1 VNTTRKG
8 LFLSLLTGHMSVC
21 RLDPTSKVPDWA
33 IAGGFFS
40 VTRTGDEL
48 SVVCPEEVVPEGV
61 RSEGGWRTLM
71 LEGPFDFSEVGVI
84 ASVAAPMAEAEVGIF
99 VISTFDT
106 DYVLVKEEQ
115 LQSAAAALR
124 ERGHRVLLNI
134 TSPEEETC

>member
-1 VNTTRKG
+1 
-8 LFLSLLTGHMSVC
+8 
-21 RLDPTSKVPDWA
+21 VPDWA

-84 ASVAAPMAEAEVGIF
+84 ASVVAPMAEAEVGIF

-106 DYVLVKEEQ
+106 DYVLVKEVQ

-134 TSPEEETC
+134 TSPKEETC